1 MIVKARATSVP
12 SGPTEMDARTR
23 KLLEGPLPRTL
34 LELAAPNALVM
45 FTQISLGLVEI
56 FFVAKLGTDALAG
69 VSQVFPVV
77 SLVGAISQGSMGGGV
92 VSAIAR
98 TLGRGEREKANNL
111 AWYAVAIAISLG
123 LITTAVLLASGPHF
137 YAAMGARGGSLQAA
151 LNYSNLIFGGSV
163 LIWLFNL
170 LLAVIRGTGNLILPV
185 AVVCG
190 GALFLIPLFPVLIFG
205 FGPIPG
211 LGVIGGAVGFLMYYA
226 GGSLVLIVYLW
237 GHRGV
242 LHPSARP
249 PRLRFRPVGE
259 ILRVGSMSTLVSA
272 STNITLA
279 IITGFVGRYGVSAV
293 AGYGI
298 GARLEFLLVSLSYAI
313 GGPAGILIGTS
324 VGAHHNT
331 RALRVAW
338 IATLVAGLTAETIGL
353 AAACRPDVWL
363 GAFTRDP
370 VALATGSGY
379 LHTVGPV
386 FGFFGVGY
394 ALYCAGQGTSR
405 MQWPVT
411 GALVRAAIAIAG
423 GFLVTLFG
431 HGPSGIFLAAA
442 VGMATF
448 GILSLPSL
456 IWRVGYGSDGQIPRA
471 TISPVDAVRQRWRA
485 FRASDTVLLVTASP
499 TRHDAEAR
507 KSSAHKNH
515 SPQSG
520 GGYES
525 NQGVAQQGTCPRG
538 LRYPLQQE
546 RLCGG

>member
-1 MIVKARATSVP
+1 
-12 SGPTEMDARTR
+12 MDARTR
-23 KLLEGPLPRTL
+23 RLLEGPLPRTL

-45 FTQISLGLVEI
+45 VTQISLGLVEL
-56 FFVAKLGTDALAG
+56 FFIARLGVDALAG
-69 VSQVFPVV
+69 VSQVFPVL
-77 SLVGAISQGSMGGGV
+77 SLVGAISQGSIGGGV

-98 TLGRGEREKANNL
+98 TLGRGQRQEANNL
-111 AWYAVAIAISLG
+111 PWYAVAIAVLLG
-123 LITTAVLLASGPHF
+123 AITTAVLLAAGPHF
-137 YAAMGARGGSLQAA
+137 YLAMGARDGSLQAA
-151 LNYSNLIFGGSV
+151 LTYSNLVFGGAV

-190 GALFLIPLFPVLIFG
+190 GALLLIPLFPFVIFG

-211 LGVIGGAVGFLMYYA
+211 LGVIGGAVGLLTYYA
-226 GGSLVLIVYLW
+226 VGSLVLVVYLW

-249 PRLRFRPVGE
+249 PRLHLRPVYA
-259 ILRVGSMSTLVSA
+259 ILRVGGMSSLVSA

-279 IITGFVGRYGVSAV
+279 ITTGVVGHYGVSAL
-293 AGYGI
+293 AGYGA

-324 VGAHHNT
+324 VGAHDNT
-331 RALRVAW
+331 RAQRVAW

-353 AAACRPDVWL
+353 AAACWPDVWL
-363 GAFTRDP
+363 STFTRDP
-370 VALATGSGY
+370 VALATGSTY
-379 LHTVGPV
+379 LRTVGPI

-423 GFLVTLFG
+423 SFLATRFG
-431 HGPSGIFLAAA
+431 NGTSGIFLAVAA
-442 VGMATF
+442 GMATF

-456 IWRVGYGSDGQIPRA
+456 IWWVGDGGDGQLPRA
-471 TISPVDAVRQRWRA
+471 
-485 FRASDTVLLVTASP
+485 
-499 TRHDAEAR
+499 HDQE
-507 KSSAHKNH
+507 
-515 SPQSG
+515 
-520 GGYES
+520 
-525 NQGVAQQGTCPRG
+525 PRPG
-538 LRYPLQQE
+538 IR
-546 RLCGG
+546 RRI